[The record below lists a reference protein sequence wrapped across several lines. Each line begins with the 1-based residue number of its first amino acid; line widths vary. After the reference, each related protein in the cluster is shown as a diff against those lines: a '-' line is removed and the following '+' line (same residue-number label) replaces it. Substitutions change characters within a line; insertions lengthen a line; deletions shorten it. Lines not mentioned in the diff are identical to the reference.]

1 MSSFTWGLGLIIHAP
16 SKITLSLNLS
26 VQKTLKMEGKIT
38 IFLNNNP
45 LLLQYFNEY
54 SSGTKVGNI

>member
-1 MSSFTWGLGLIIHAP
+1 MSSFTWGLGLIIHVP
-16 SKITLSLNLS
+16 PICLSLNLS

-45 LLLQYFNEY
+45 LLLKYFNEY